1 MLNKVLYLVLLIIVP
16 LTVYVYTSDWQT
28 KIRMFQLERQESTL
42 MQQDQYNKNKVE
54 QSIINLTKSATELAD
69 AITNANLIDAK
80 LKSVQEDIEVLQ
92 RADNLKHKILS
103 E

>member
-1 MLNKVLYLVLLIIVP
+1 
-16 LTVYVYTSDWQT
+16 
-28 KIRMFQLERQESTL
+28 MFQLERQESTL

-80 LKSVQEDIEVLQ
+80 LKSVQQDIEVLQ
-92 RADNLKHKILS
+92 RTDNLKRKILS

>member
-80 LKSVQEDIEVLQ
+80 LKSVQQDIEVLQ
-92 RADNLKHKILS
+92 RTDNLKRKILS